1 MIAFLIFLLVVI
13 IFLII
18 AVFFV
23 TSDRSPIG
31 RWVSLQGQQEY
42 NYAYNLAMKSMPEPT
57 YVYNVPTSFG
67 TVRVYKW
74 GSEDKTD
81 ICKPIVLLPGR
92 SSGVPMWYLNINDFV
107 NSRIVYAFD
116 ALGDAGMS
124 VQTSPI
130 KNSEEQSLWI
140 NEVLTE
146 LGLTKIH
153 AVGHS
158 FGGWL
163 VANYASMFPERIES
177 ISLIEPVFTFQSIK
191 PMIIIKS
198 IPYNLKFLPKS
209 WRQGLIKEIASTDN
223 IDHLDPVA
231 RMIDAG
237 TTNYIMKLPIPK
249 QITKEQM
256 QNWTFPVFLA
266 LAGKSPLH
274 DSIKAIQVAKAN
286 VKNLK
291 GKVWEYGTHSLPMEY
306 SELIDEEIIDFMD
319 KTELK

>member
-1 MIAFLIFLLVVI
+1 MIIFLIVVFAVI
-13 IFLII
+13 IVLII
-18 AVFFV
+18 AVFSV
-23 TSDRSPIG
+23 TSDGPIG
-31 RWVSLQGQQEY
+31 RWVSLEGQEEY

-57 YVYNVPTSFG
+57 QVYNVLTSFG

-74 GSEDKTD
+74 GSEDKID
-81 ICKPIVLLPGR
+81 IGKPIVLLPGR

-130 KNSEEQSLWI
+130 KNSEEQALWI

-146 LGLTKIH
+146 LRLTKIH

-163 VANYASMFPERIES
+163 VANYASMYPERIES

-191 PMIIIKS
+191 PILIIKS

-209 WRQGLIKEIASTDN
+209 WRQGLIKEISGTDN
-223 IDHLDPVA
+223 IDRLDPVA
-231 RMIDAG
+231 RMIDDG

-266 LAGKSPLH
+266 LAGKSPIH
-274 DSIKAIQVAKAN
+274 DSNKAIQVAKTN
-286 VKNLK
+286 VKNLT

-306 SELIDEEIIDFMD
+306 SKLIDEAIIDFID
-319 KTELK
+319 EAELK